1 MQELLHSQR
10 NLPLPLRLVVIQCHM
25 FRNRFGWNWT
35 GGPEK
40 IKLTTVEV
48 QFSEI
53 TDYSFINFH
62 TRQLSCKRWDQ
73 PVSEFSERIS
83 QIYGLKQKKKKHA
96 SKLKGEPS
104 KLDEQTLPKAI
115 PQFPCKF
122 PEQLLCIQ
130 VLAKEYSQPNCFLA
144 TSCVVRSIAAFF
156 FFCPCKAFAT

>member
-1 MQELLHSQR
+1 MELDRWSRKNKTHHCR
-10 NLPLPLRLVVIQCHM
+10 GPI
-25 FRNRFGWNWT
+25 FRNHWLFLYQLPHTVAFLQTLGSTSFWVLWT
-35 GGPEK
+35 
-40 IKLTTVEV
+40 
-48 QFSEI
+48 
-53 TDYSFINFH
+53 
-62 TRQLSCKRWDQ
+62 DQ
-73 PVSEFSERIS
+73 SNIRP
-83 QIYGLKQKKKKHA
+83 KAKKKKKHA

-156 FFCPCKAFAT
+156 FFCPCKAFATWLIYFSFFLLHRLLNNATMPQKRL